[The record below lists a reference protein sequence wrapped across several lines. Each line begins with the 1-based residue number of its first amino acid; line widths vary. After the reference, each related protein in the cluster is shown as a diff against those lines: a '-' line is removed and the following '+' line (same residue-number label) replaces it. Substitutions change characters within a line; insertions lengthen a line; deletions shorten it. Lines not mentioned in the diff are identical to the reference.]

1 MEREKM
7 WFWLCNQN
15 GIYRSHIEKLLK
27 VFDIEELFTVDKHF
41 IMDTVKMKFPELEKS
56 VMKSL
61 DQMLENRDGETIK
74 KSFEK
79 LLMRDIRFISCESRD
94 YPEKFKNL
102 PDYPYGIYVK
112 GNLPREDCISVG
124 MIGARICSDYGRAM
138 TKKFAEALSRN
149 NIQIISGMAAGIDA
163 ESSLGAI
170 NAGGRTYVVLG
181 CGVDVIYPTENVD
194 LYDAILN
201 SGGGIISEFPPGT
214 RPYAWQFPHRN
225 RLISALSDCILVM
238 EARKR
243 SGTLTTVSQALDQG
257 KDIFALPGRA
267 TDSLSVSCNQ
277 LISEGAGLLSTPE
290 ALLELLKKDYGAE
303 LDTFSGGFFEIQ
315 EGFNELTADE
325 TEVYKELDYTPK
337 SADEIADTTGLDLF
351 SVMEVLTELELNG
364 LAMEHGTGLY
374 VRQM

>member
-1 MEREKM
+1 
-7 WFWLCNQN
+7 
-15 GIYRSHIEKLLK
+15 
-27 VFDIEELFTVDKHF
+27 
-41 IMDTVKMKFPELEKS
+41 
-56 VMKSL
+56 
-61 DQMLENRDGETIK
+61 
-74 KSFEK
+74 
-79 LLMRDIRFISCESRD
+79 
-94 YPEKFKNL
+94 
-102 PDYPYGIYVK
+102 
-112 GNLPREDCISVG
+112 
-124 MIGARICSDYGRAM
+124 
-138 TKKFAEALSRN
+138 
-149 NIQIISGMAAGIDA
+149 
-163 ESSLGAI
+163 
-170 NAGGRTYVVLG
+170 
-181 CGVDVIYPTENVD
+181 
-194 LYDAILN
+194 
-201 SGGGIISEFPPGT
+201 
-214 RPYAWQFPHRN
+214 
-225 RLISALSDCILVM
+225 M

-364 LAMEHGTGLY
+364 FAMEHGTGLY